1 MLFTC
6 MDLLTTV
13 LLFWE
18 LKVGCYLEVSRRNQQ
33 HCAPGAIQFVIPLPH
48 VAQGA
53 TAEDAAHDGGE
64 GNFEL
69 LVGHHVD
76 DRVESRVKI
85 AWK

>member
-1 MLFTC
+1 M
-6 MDLLTTV
+6 
-13 LLFWE
+13 
-18 LKVGCYLEVSRRNQQ
+18 
-33 HCAPGAIQFVIPLPH
+33 
-48 VAQGA
+48 AQGA